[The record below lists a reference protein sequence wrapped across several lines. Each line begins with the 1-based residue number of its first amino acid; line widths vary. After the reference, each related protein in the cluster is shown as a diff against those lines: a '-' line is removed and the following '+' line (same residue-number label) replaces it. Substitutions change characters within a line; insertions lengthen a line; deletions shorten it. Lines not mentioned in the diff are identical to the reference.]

1 MISDV
6 ERWERSPSPMF
17 GDPNPDPISS
27 VHAICFQK
35 KKVPGKCR
43 KIPYNKRLSK
53 SICPDCAITVSKLY
67 TFVTTVHSNQQQL
80 LDQIDDEDSMQ
91 AIIEKAVRSS
101 SSKETN
107 GGYKQLFRAMSEEV
121 ANSVNP
127 IDPELKVTIS
137 RKQKSKSASKV
148 RFERNLISRYLDM
161 VCDLCHEDQYTYQ
174 RLESHF
180 KRHHGRRLAYVVCCG
195 EKLTSEGRITE
206 HLQKHMNAIKSPKVS
221 AKVGTW
227 ERRMEM
233 AFGTML
239 VDFKKDLEGYE
250 PLPDMAAALKGNT
263 EEQKKMYDV
272 QDYLVQTYF
281 TLDCELCG
289 LKISN
294 LNDRRMHFRQNHPS
308 EKYFVSCC
316 RQRFS
321 PRISVMRHLNRHWR
335 HESAKAKVVKQVK
348 LETEAAEAARLKQ
361 DQAIYGPLMNE
372 FREDLIEG
380 GFTPPKK
387 IPESKT
393 VERLKRLHQMQ
404 DYLIAKHTPLNCE
417 LCGAEIS
424 TYTGRQNHFKI
435 GHPKEKFYIQC
446 CGKTMFTRQGVIVHL
461 LRHRKGLP
469 TTIDQSPTTRPLPE
483 NSKDDAL
490 IEAFYKMDCELCDYT
505 GSSYL
510 DLRVHFQ
517 KFHREEGF
525 FITCCNRQ
533 FKTKYHIVEH
543 INSHRKPPTKCDHCE
558 ATFFS
563 VHQRSP
569 RSIEE
574 IFHCDQCVESFPSR
588 NLLILHAYKHE
599 LVTCEIC
606 GAEMKRCAL
615 RVHRLKVHKLDEEIV
630 CHVCAKV
637 YHSKVV
643 FNKHYRE
650 AHLGIRRK
658 SKRKGGRGKKRSA
671 QKLAGNGGDGT
682 EWQVVEE

>member
-1 MISDV
+1 MDSC
-6 ERWERSPSPMF
+6 RLCL
-17 GDPNPDPISS
+17 GDFLQPLPEDAFSIHSMEAKLRT
-27 VHAICFQK
+27 VFTFE
-35 KKVPGKCR
+35 
-43 KIPYNKRLSK
+43 IPYNKRLSK

-67 TFVTTVHSNQQQL
+67 NFATTVHQNQQQL

-91 AIIEKAVRSS
+91 AELGAIIEKAVRRSP
-101 SSKETN
+101 KEN
-107 GGYKQLFRAMSEEV
+107 YKHLFRAMSEETAKV
-121 ANSVNP
+121 QQ
-127 IDPELKVTIS
+127 DPEIS
-137 RKQKSKSASKV
+137 VKITRKQKSKSAAI

-174 RLESHF
+174 RLETHF
-180 KRHHGRRLAYVVCCG
+180 RRHHGRRVAYVVCCG
-195 EKLTSEGRITE
+195 EKLSSEGRISE

-227 ERRMEM
+227 ERRVEL
-233 AFGTML
+233 AFGSML
-239 VDFKKDLEGYE
+239 SDFKRDLEGYE
-250 PLPDMAAALKGNT
+250 PLPDMAAALKGDI

-321 PRISVMRHLNRHWR
+321 PRISIMRHLNRHWR
-335 HESAKAKVVKQVK
+335 HESARAKVVKQVK
-348 LETEAAEAARLKQ
+348 METEAVESARLKQ
-361 DQAIYGPLMNE
+361 DQAVYGPLMNE

-387 IPESKT
+387 IPETKT
-393 VERLKRLHQMQ
+393 VERMKRLHQMQ

-469 TTIDQSPTTRPLPE
+469 TTVEPSPTIRQVPE

-517 KFHREEGF
+517 KSHREEGF
-525 FITCCNRQ
+525 FITCCNRR

-563 VHQRSP
+563 ERS
-569 RSIEE
+569 RSVEE

-588 NLLILHAYKHE
+588 NLLTLHTYKHE
-599 LVTCEIC
+599 LVACEIC

-615 RVHRLKVHKLDEEIV
+615 RVHRLNVHKLDEEIV
-630 CHVCAKV
+630 CHVCARV
-637 YHSKVV
+637 YHSKSV

-658 SKRKGGRGKKRSA
+658 SKRKSRAKKKRPA
-671 QKLAGNGGDGT
+671 QEAVTDGGT
-682 EWQVVEE
+682 EWQVEEE